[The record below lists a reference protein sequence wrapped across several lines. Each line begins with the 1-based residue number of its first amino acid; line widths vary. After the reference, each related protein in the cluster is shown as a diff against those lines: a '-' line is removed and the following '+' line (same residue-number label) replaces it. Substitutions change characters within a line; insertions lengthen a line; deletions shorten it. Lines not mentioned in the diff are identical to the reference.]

1 MSRGIEWGDTSP
13 TERQLVRAGILAGRW
28 SALRNEEEAEQWRR
42 QAQFEDGD
50 PGPELD
56 DCQTC
61 HGSGIVNDAI
71 CTGADCVDGLDTGP
85 ERERERH
92 EIEHRETRDLER
104 EFIETQLDAMGARMM
119 RPYEH
124 WGEEERYY
132 QWQEEGQFGHSS
144 R

>member
-1 MSRGIEWGDTSP
+1 MSIHNVE
-13 TERQLVRAGILAGRW
+13 AYMNHGRW
-28 SALRNEEEAEQWRR
+28 VADCPGPCYEGAVTVPGFACDECRELGHHVFVVPLLPLDATEIEEAMCLRPEARTRNWRS
-42 QAQFEDGD
+42 ETVE
-50 PGPELD
+50 EL
-56 DCQTC
+56 
-61 HGSGIVNDAI
+61 
-71 CTGADCVDGLDTGP
+71 
-85 ERERERH
+85 
-92 EIEHRETRDLER
+92 HRETRDLER